1 MRLIIL
7 DRDGVIN
14 QDSDGYIKSVDEW
27 VPIPGSIE
35 AIARL
40 YQSDYRIAVA
50 SNQSGIA
57 RGLFNTDTLNRIHN
71 RMIDAVVQK
80 GGAIEAIFF
89 CPHGPDQQCQCR
101 KPRIGLFEEIA
112 DRLKVNLSTAYVVG
126 DSLKDLEAAR
136 AVHAHPALVRT
147 GKGARTIA
155 EGRGIADVPIF
166 DDLSAFATALLEDR
180 F

>member
-14 QDSDGYIKSVDEW
+14 EDSDDYIKSVDEW
-27 VPIPGSIE
+27 IPIPGSIE

-40 YQSDYRIAVA
+40 YQNDYRIAVA
-50 SNQSGIA
+50 SNQSGVG
-57 RGLFNTDTLNRIHN
+57 RGLFSMDVLNRIHN
-71 RMIDAVVQK
+71 RMIEAVVQQ
-80 GGAIEAIFF
+80 GGQVEAVFF
-89 CPHGPDQQCQCR
+89 CPHTPEQQCRCR
-101 KPRIGLFEEIA
+101 KPRVGLFEEIA

-136 AVHAHPALVRT
+136 AVHARPALVRT

-166 DDLSAFATALLEDR
+166 DDLAAFANALLEDR

>member
-14 QDSDGYIKSVDEW
+14 EDSDDYIKSVDEW
-27 VPIPGSIE
+27 IPVPGSIE

-40 YQSDYRIAVA
+40 YQNDYRIVVA

-57 RGLFNTDTLNRIHN
+57 RGLFNMDALNRIHN
-71 RMIDAVVQK
+71 RMIDAVTQK
-80 GGAIEAIFF
+80 GGGIEAVFF
-89 CPHGPDQQCQCR
+89 CPHSPEQQCHCR
-101 KPRIGLFEEIA
+101 KPRTGLFEEIA
-112 DRLKVNLSTAYVVG
+112 DRLKVNLSTAYAVG
-126 DSLKDLEAAR
+126 DSLRDLEAAR
-136 AVHAHPALVRT
+136 AVHARPALVRT

-166 DDLSAFATALLEDR
+166 DDLAAFANALLEDR